1 MLSTDKAV
9 NPTNVMGATK
19 RLAEMYVQALGVA
32 ISRGIV
38 PGSTRFVTT
47 RFGNVIGSAGSVVP
61 LFRHQIARGGPLTVT
76 DPRITR
82 FFMSI
87 PEACRL
93 IMEAATISQGNEVM
107 VFEMGD
113 PVHIVDVARR
123 MIELSG
129 FTPDV
134 DIKIQYIGLRP
145 GEKLYEEVF
154 SLEENALPTSH
165 PKIFVAK
172 VRQVDYMEISEQVT
186 RISEWA
192 LYCRVDECIRLLKEL
207 VPEYVS
213 NNSEFCKFDKN

>member
-1 MLSTDKAV
+1 
-9 NPTNVMGATK
+9 
-19 RLAEMYVQALGVA
+19 
-32 ISRGIV
+32 
-38 PGSTRFVTT
+38 
-47 RFGNVIGSAGSVVP
+47 
-61 LFRHQIARGGPLTVT
+61 
-76 DPRITR
+76 
-82 FFMSI
+82 
-87 PEACRL
+87 
-93 IMEAATISQGNEVM
+93 MEAATISQGNEVM